1 MAITMGSILL
11 MLSHYPTE
19 QQCSIVFIIFTIKIK
34 PIQLTQLI
42 GYGKTVLANE
52 QNSLSIDLSNF
63 APSTY
68 FLRVMVDSLIKYN
81 EMLVIRR

>member
-1 MAITMGSILL
+1 MS
-11 MLSHYPTE
+11 
-19 QQCSIVFIIFTIKIK
+19 FIIFTIKIK
-34 PIQLTQLI
+34 PIQLIQRI
-42 GYGKTVLANE
+42 GYGKTVLSNE